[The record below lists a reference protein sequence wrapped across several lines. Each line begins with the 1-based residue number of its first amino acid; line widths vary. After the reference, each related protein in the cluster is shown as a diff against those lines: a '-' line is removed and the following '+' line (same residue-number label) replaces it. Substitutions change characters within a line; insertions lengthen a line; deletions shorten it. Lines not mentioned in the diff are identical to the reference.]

1 MDRWSQ
7 LIDTFRYSTDTL
19 RLQRQGID
27 LQDLLLDILQLI
39 CSDSKDIN
47 GKIKAMSLL
56 QERADILLVDET
68 SQEQAIASLLGVLQQ
83 IQIPE
88 TVFPTYIMI
97 TITSLVIQFDIKNV
111 FPDLFATL
119 IQILLNRIDRI
130 NSGTDRILRGL
141 ACQCLTEIEQLY
153 PGLLGHRLDYYY
165 NLCQAE
171 CSHIFQH
178 YWILFTTVLKNA
190 IQCIIHEP
198 RNNLSLKDLFNGKL
212 ESSKALLEKNLSF
225 TSNLEMV
232 NSAEP
237 LLSDDDSNQLK
248 AIISFVMD
256 SDNFMLLTPTG
267 QMLVVLKLVE
277 CVTVSRLSQ
286 KTFKLLILQ
295 KMVTCDLPSLQS
307 VMLLKMKCGDEL
319 FNQDD
324 DYYLLERLV
333 LMIRS
338 PMISQEQQLI
348 YCEWIMHFPDD
359 SKPIGMRCT
368 KDISLPY
375 FWDYNLIVWFYP
387 QVYDNFD
394 IILRKLI
401 ILNHSFELGESRE
414 TTTILIGCLTGL
426 MQRTDIAASSLAVTT
441 LLRVFYNFCQRF
453 LDSNKSLSSSMCSCV
468 LTIVKRHPN
477 FTIHILNFIRCIS
490 DTHTGSGFQLNVL
503 KSLTDYIA
511 SVIPMTQVLP
521 NLLDHLR
528 LLEVSAQEKEIKP
541 MVIVQF
547 LQNLLE
553 TSDICQFG
561 MWKTG
566 QAVLSI
572 CRCIMI
578 NHDTTYILKD
588 LCEVLMKMKDYF
600 NDVDIKDQA
609 YMYYCLLTSVS
620 NDKLRTILSA
630 GSSNNQLELISK
642 IVVDDISKLSKEVD
656 LPVIEVDDLGISLAK
671 VPKNMY
677 TAVDFNSKRDRL
689 VISYGDIVREEG
701 LLDHYFKQ
709 LTSSE
714 ELWTINVECFIYY
727 KEDLAVDY
735 EKKYVAIVLELESNS
750 NYKSVND
757 VTVSFLSKEI
767 SSAPNPG
774 CQTVIFKIQ
783 SVDPLPC
790 TLNIKATVTD
800 NENRTCIAPLDPL
813 SIEFQDVILPLALPT
828 DYFINDNEVLSKRI
842 LFEQLWSYI
851 EGNQCKMAGDG
862 KLGAISIC
870 CLNQADSQELQ
881 DTLVSTLSVYVID
894 QTDEIWIGW
903 YLPPRY
909 HVLLKCYHH
918 LDHYIKFVIATDYW
932 KLLTYVDDYLHKFE
946 KLVS

>member
-178 YWILFTTVLKNA
+178 YW
-190 IQCIIHEP
+190 
-198 RNNLSLKDLFNGKL
+198 
-212 ESSKALLEKNLSF
+212 ALLEKNLSF

-267 QMLVVLKLVE
+267 QMLVVLKPIGNLIFIVQLVE

-307 VMLLKMKCGDEL
+307 VMLLKVTIYDRLKYSSYDYNLAHVTEMKCGDEL

-441 LLRVFYNFCQRF
+441 LLRVFYNFCQ
-453 LDSNKSLSSSMCSCV
+453 
-468 LTIVKRHPN
+468 
-477 FTIHILNFIRCIS
+477 
-490 DTHTGSGFQLNVL
+490 SGFQLNVL

-541 MVIVQF
+541 M
-547 LQNLLE
+547 
-553 TSDICQFG
+553 
-561 MWKTG
+561 
-566 QAVLSI
+566 
-572 CRCIMI
+572 
-578 NHDTTYILKD
+578 
-588 LCEVLMKMKDYF
+588 
-600 NDVDIKDQA
+600 
-609 YMYYCLLTSVS
+609 
-620 NDKLRTILSA
+620 LRTILSA

-750 NYKSVND
+750 NYKSVN
-757 VTVSFLSKEI
+757 
-767 SSAPNPG
+767 G
-774 CQTVIFKIQ
+774 CQTVFFKIQ

-790 TLNIKATVTD
+790 TLNIK
-800 NENRTCIAPLDPL
+800 
-813 SIEFQDVILPLALPT
+813 
-828 DYFINDNEVLSKRI
+828 
-842 LFEQLWSYI
+842 
-851 EGNQCKMAGDG
+851 AGDG

-903 YLPPRY
+903 YLPPQY